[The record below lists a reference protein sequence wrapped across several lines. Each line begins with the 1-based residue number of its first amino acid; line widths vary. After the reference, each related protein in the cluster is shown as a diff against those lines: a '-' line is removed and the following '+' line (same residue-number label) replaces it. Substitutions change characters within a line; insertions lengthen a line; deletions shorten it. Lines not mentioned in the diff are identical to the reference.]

1 MSKLSFVKY
10 EGAGNDFVLIDDRA
24 ALFPIEN
31 QQLIRN
37 MCHRQFGIGADGLI
51 LLQNDPAADF
61 RMRIFNSD
69 GSEAESCGNGLRCF
83 MLFISDLGLSQKLTK
98 ISIDGRIV
106 EGSFEKNKIHIAM
119 KTPRDLKLGLQI
131 EGRELHS
138 VDTGVPHAVQFVSK
152 IDSINV
158 EKEGAFLRH
167 HPFFQPRGT
176 NVNFVERQSDG
187 SIRVRTFE
195 RGVEG
200 ETLAC
205 GTGAAAVAVIAS
217 QVSQAKSP
225 VRLIFSGG
233 EIEISFQKEDFSDLK
248 MAGPARRVF
257 SGAYE
262 LLGSLTKI

>member
-1 MSKLSFVKY
+1 MSTFIFVKY

-24 ALFPIEN
+24 ALFPLEN

-37 MCHRQFGIGADGLI
+37 LCHRQFGIGADGLI
-51 LLQNDPAADF
+51 LLQNDPVADF

-69 GSEAESCGNGLRCF
+69 GTEAESCGNGLRCF
-83 MLFISDLGLSQKLTK
+83 MLFLSDLGLSQKRTK

-106 EGSFEKNKIHIAM
+106 EGRFEGNKISIEM
-119 KTPRDLKLGLQI
+119 KAPRDLKLGLQI

-138 VDTGVPHAVQFVSK
+138 VDTGVPHVVQFVSK
-152 IDSINV
+152 IDSIHV
-158 EKEGAFLRH
+158 EREGAFLRR

-187 SIRVRTFE
+187 AFRVRTFE

-205 GTGAAAVAVIAS
+205 GTGAAAVAVIAA

-233 EIEISFQKEDFSDLK
+233 EIEISFQNEDFSDLK

-257 SGAYE
+257 SGIYE
-262 LLGSLTKI
+262 L